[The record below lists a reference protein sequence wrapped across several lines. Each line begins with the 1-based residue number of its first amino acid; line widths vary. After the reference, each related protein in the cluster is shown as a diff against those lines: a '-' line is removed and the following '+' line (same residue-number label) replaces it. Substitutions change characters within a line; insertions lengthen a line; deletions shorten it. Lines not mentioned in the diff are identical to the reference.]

1 MRRDHRRDACAT
13 FSEEIMDADVNHD
26 AFERWWA
33 ATPESKLELI
43 DGQSCPI

>member
-1 MRRDHRRDACAT
+1 VKST
-13 FSEEIMDADVNHD
+13 FLRPTGLKASEEIMDADVNHD